1 MADVRALMGMA
12 IADLKL
18 FENDTVVQAWIT
30 SQPQS
35 QLDLLNLDLQGGRA
49 DSFTSKPLS
58 FKPTSSQPGGATSQ
72 SVGHSMS
79 QSSSSTP
86 HGETPQPMTFT
97 AYKQTS

>member
-1 MADVRALMGMA
+1 MGMA
-12 IADLKL
+12 VADLKL
-18 FENDTVVQAWIT
+18 FENDTVIQAWIT

-49 DSFTSKPLS
+49 DSITPKPVS
-58 FKPTSSQPGGATSQ
+58 FKPTGSQPGAATSQ
-72 SVGHSMS
+72 SVG
-79 QSSSSTP
+79 QSSSTTP